1 MNPSLTLDGGRGAL
15 QPRQRSGCAASRTR
29 AFMEVRLLTRVL
41 RGALSGSASGKWGW
55 GCPARVPRAEAGGR
69 GACCLPGSVPW
80 GLAQRCHYQNRW
92 KRGVGGALLFPQALP
107 APRVHGR
114 GGRGVRRHEGFGRFR
129 SCGPRRRVT
138 HGPAPSSD
146 HRLPGP
152 RRCGDAC
159 CSRGSSHD
167 GCAQGPVG
175 VGASSGDLCGFGQR
189 APLCGPALGPSCS
202 ERLRR
207 AGTGPTVATCPEC
220 RGLRPRPG
228 SRGCGCWAGAA
239 ASVAG
244 GCRGAASILL
254 GSQ

>member
-1 MNPSLTLDGGRGAL
+1 MSPGQRLEDEARAAFLGVCPGGWRSAVTTRTDG
-15 QPRQRSGCAASRTR
+15 SG
-29 AFMEVRLLTRVL
+29 
-41 RGALSGSASGKWGW
+41 GW
-55 GCPARVPRAEAGGR
+55 
-69 GACCLPGSVPW
+69 
-80 GLAQRCHYQNRW
+80 
-92 KRGVGGALLFPQALP
+92 GGALLFPQALP

-202 ERLRR
+202 ERLRP

-239 ASVAG
+239 ATASCVREG